1 MARTESL
8 NTTKDLVEG
17 GSTDTEYSS
26 SDQEEDLSCNVSSKQ
41 TGGLKF
47 TAAVA
52 PSSPVK
58 SCVASPR
65 KKELSSPAK
74 SGVARPRTGSPSS
87 PTKSDVASPRKVA
100 LSIPVKST
108 SPGKVPLTLS
118 DTTNAK
124 AGDTATE
131 SSSESESEAESPKK
145 KSFSQYVPPGMRP
158 GDSTSE
164 SGTFLCV
171 VLISGN
177 THIHNLK

>member
-1 MARTESL
+1 MAQTESL

-26 SDQEEDLSCNVSSKQ
+26 SDQEEDVSCNGSSKQ

-52 PSSPVK
+52 PS
-58 SCVASPR
+58 SPR